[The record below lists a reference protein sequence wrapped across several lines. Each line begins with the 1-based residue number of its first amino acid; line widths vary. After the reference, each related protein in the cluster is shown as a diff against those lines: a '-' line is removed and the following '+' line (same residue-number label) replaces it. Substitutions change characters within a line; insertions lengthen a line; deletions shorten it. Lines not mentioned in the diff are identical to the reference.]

1 MLHYMIGGTL
11 VTLISSNLVNSLV
24 SSTIELLG
32 SSASFIRHGTDSNK
46 KIQKIRNQIEE
57 MDIKIKLELVRTLL
71 ETLSKN
77 DVNTII
83 ENGLIDLISKIKS
96 IVEWIDFE
104 IDKHSFKWF
113 SSYRSI
119 SIDEKLEQLQH
130 FVKILDSRLQLLL
143 NTSSYFTNK
152 INTHIQCNELD

>member
-24 SSTIELLG
+24 SSTVEILT
-32 SSASFIRHGTDSNK
+32 SSASFIRHGTESNK
-46 KIQKIRNQIEE
+46 KILKIRNQIEE
-57 MDIKIKLELVRTLL
+57 MDIKIKLELVKTLL

-77 DVNTII
+77 SVTTVI

-104 IDKHSFKWF
+104 IDKHNLKWF
-113 SSYRSI
+113 ASYRSI
-119 SIDEKLEQLQH
+119 SIDDKIEQLQH
-130 FVKILDSRLQLLL
+130 FIKILDGRIQLLM
-143 NTSSYFTNK
+143 NTSRGQYNS
-152 INTHIQCNELD
+152 LD

>member
-1 MLHYMIGGTL
+1 MIGGTI

-24 SSTIELLG
+24 SSTVELLG
-32 SSASFIRHGTDSNK
+32 TSASFIRHGTESNK

-57 MDIKIKLELVRTLL
+57 MDIKIKLELVKTML

-77 DVNTII
+77 DINTII

-96 IVEWIDFE
+96 VVEWIDFE
-104 IDKHSFKWF
+104 IDKHSLKWF

-119 SIDEKLEQLQH
+119 SIDEKIDQLQH
-130 FVKILDSRLQLLL
+130 YIKILDCRIQLLL
-143 NTSSYFTNK
+143 NTSSYLTSK
-152 INTHIQCNELD
+152 ID

>member
-1 MLHYMIGGTL
+1 MLHYMIGGTI

-24 SSTIELLG
+24 SSTVELLG
-32 SSASFIRHGTDSNK
+32 TSASFIRHGTESNK

-57 MDIKIKLELVRTLL
+57 MDIKIKLELVKTLL
-71 ETLSKN
+71 ETLPKN

-96 IVEWIDFE
+96 VVEWIDFE
-104 IDKHSFKWF
+104 IDKHSLKWF

-119 SIDEKLEQLQH
+119 YIDEKLDQLQH
-130 FVKILDSRLQLLL
+130 YIKILDSRIHLLL
-143 NTSSYFTNK
+143 NTSRNLTSNLTSK
-152 INTHIQCNELD
+152 ID

>member
-1 MLHYMIGGTL
+1 MIGGTI

-24 SSTIELLG
+24 SSTVELLG
-32 SSASFIRHGTDSNK
+32 TSASFIRHGTESNK

-57 MDIKIKLELVRTLL
+57 MDIKIKLELVKTLL
-71 ETLSKN
+71 ETLPKN

-96 IVEWIDFE
+96 VVEWIDFE
-104 IDKHSFKWF
+104 IDKHSLKWF

-119 SIDEKLEQLQH
+119 YIDEKLDQLQH
-130 FVKILDSRLQLLL
+130 YIKILDSRIHLLL
-143 NTSSYFTNK
+143 NTSRNLTSNLTSK
-152 INTHIQCNELD
+152 ID